1 MGRKKTVIVLPHLV
15 DAGGDMNKN
24 WFVEYSLRDPYTGEM
39 KRFREYSGFSKLDSA
54 EERYRYGER
63 IIRELSDKIAS
74 GWSPFV
80 RQKGTYVDNI
90 LMDNVA
96 RRWGNE
102 REDVIN
108 IRKHLSDF
116 LELKKASVS
125 KKSFQTYQSKMRIF
139 CEWAEHHGVDE
150 LHVSRIT
157 TGHIQDFL
165 RSIANESGLSRL
177 TMQKYAQILHAF
189 FDYLMKDMGYI
200 GANPVVGIPKLG
212 KVVDEAPK
220 PISDDDRRLLMAA
233 MRKYD
238 RQLWIVCQLQYYCAI
253 RPGECRLLKVGD
265 LDFDGETIRVPKD
278 VSKNREGETV
288 VMPAQLVR
296 RLKKEGY
303 ADAERGLYLFSA
315 SGKPGDRPLG
325 KNYFRNHFNLLR
337 DKLGLSPDYKLYS
350 FKYTGGVALVNAG
363 IDTWELQRH
372 FRHKSI
378 DTTEHYLRKNFAV
391 KSDKIK
397 NHFPDID

>member
-1 MGRKKTVIVLPHLV
+1 MGRKKAVVVLPHLV

-24 WFVEYSLRDPYTGEM
+24 WFVEYSLRDPYTGAM
-39 KRFREYSGFSKLDSA
+39 KRFREYSGFSKLYSA
-54 EERYRYGER
+54 EERYKHAER
-63 IIRELSDKIAS
+63 IIQELSGKIVS
-74 GWSPFV
+74 GWSPFDQ
-80 RQKGTYVDNI
+80 QKSTYVDNI
-90 LMDNVA
+90 LMNNVA
-96 RRWGNE
+96 QRWGNE
-102 REDVIN
+102 RDGVVN

-116 LELKKASVS
+116 LELKKVSVS

-139 CEWAEHHGVDE
+139 CEWSEHNKVDQ
-150 LHVSRIT
+150 LHVSRVT

-165 RSIANESGLSRL
+165 RDIATANGLSRL
-177 TMQKYAQILHAF
+177 TMQKYAQILHSF
-189 FDYLMKDMGYI
+189 FDYLMKDVGCI
-200 GANPVVGIPKLG
+200 EVNPVIAIPKLG
-212 KVVDEAPK
+212 KVVDKAAK
-220 PISDDDRRLLMAA
+220 PIPDDDRRLLMSA

-238 RQLWIVCQLQYYCAI
+238 RQLWIVCLLQYYCAI

-265 LDFDGETIRVPKD
+265 LDFNSETIRVPKD

-296 RLKKEGY
+296 QLRKEGY
-303 ADAERGLYLFSA
+303 AEAERGLYLFSA
-315 SGKPGDRPLG
+315 SGTPGDRPLG

-337 DKLGLSPDYKLYS
+337 DKLGLSQDYKLYS

-378 DTTEHYLRKNFAV
+378 DTTEHYIRKNFAV

-397 NHFPDID
+397 NHFPDI

>member
-1 MGRKKTVIVLPHLV
+1 MGRKKAVVVLPHLV
-15 DAGGDMNKN
+15 DAGGDINKN

-39 KRFREYSGFSKLDSA
+39 KRFREYSGFSKLYSS
-54 EERYRYGER
+54 EERYKHAER
-63 IIRELSDKIAS
+63 IIQDLSGKIAS
-74 GWSPFV
+74 GWSPFSQ
-80 RQKGTYVDNI
+80 QKSTYVDNI
-90 LMDNVA
+90 LMNNVA
-96 RRWGNE
+96 QRWGNE
-102 REDVIN
+102 RNGVVN

-116 LELKKASVS
+116 LELKKVCVS

-139 CEWAEHHGVDE
+139 CEWSEHNKVDQ
-150 LHVSRIT
+150 LHVSRVT

-165 RSIANESGLSRL
+165 RDIATANGLSRL
-177 TMQKYAQILHAF
+177 TMQKYAQILHSF
-189 FDYLMKDMGYI
+189 FDYLMKDVGCI
-200 GANPVVGIPKLG
+200 EVNPVIAIPKLG
-212 KVVDEAPK
+212 KVVDKAAK
-220 PISDDDRRLLMAA
+220 PIPDDDRRLLMSA

-238 RQLWIVCQLQYYCAI
+238 RQLWIVCLLQYYCAI

-265 LDFDGETIRVPKD
+265 LDFNSETIRVPKD

-296 RLKKEGY
+296 QLRKEGY
-303 ADAERGLYLFSA
+303 AEAERGLYLFSA
-315 SGKPGDRPLG
+315 SGTPGDRPLG

-337 DKLGLSPDYKLYS
+337 DKLGLSQDYKLYS

-378 DTTEHYLRKNFAV
+378 DTTEHYIRKNFAV

-397 NHFPDID
+397 NHFPDI

>member
-1 MGRKKTVIVLPHLV
+1 MGRKKAVVVMPHLV

-24 WFVEYSLRDPYTGEM
+24 WFVEYSLRDPYTGAM
-39 KRFREYSGFSKLDSA
+39 KRFREYSGFSKLYSA
-54 EERYRYGER
+54 EERYKHAER
-63 IIRELSDKIAS
+63 IIQELSGKIAS
-74 GWSPFV
+74 GWSPFDQ
-80 RQKGTYVDNI
+80 QKSTYVDNI
-90 LMDNVA
+90 LMNNVA
-96 RRWGNE
+96 QRWGNE
-102 REDVIN
+102 RDGVVN

-116 LELKKASVS
+116 LELKKVSVS

-139 CEWAEHHGVDE
+139 CEWSEHNKVDQ
-150 LHVSRIT
+150 LHVSRVT

-165 RSIANESGLSRL
+165 RDIATANGLSRL
-177 TMQKYAQILHAF
+177 TMQKYAQILHSF
-189 FDYLMKDMGYI
+189 FDYLMKDVGCI
-200 GANPVVGIPKLG
+200 EVNPVIAIPKLG
-212 KVVDEAPK
+212 KVVDEAAK
-220 PISDDDRRLLMAA
+220 PIPDDDRRLLMSA

-238 RQLWIVCQLQYYCAI
+238 RQLWIVCLLQYYCAI

-265 LDFDGETIRVPKD
+265 LDFNSETIRVPKD

-296 RLKKEGY
+296 QLRKEGY
-303 ADAERGLYLFSA
+303 AEAERGLYLFSA
-315 SGKPGDRPLG
+315 SGTPGDRPLG

-337 DKLGLSPDYKLYS
+337 DKLGLSQDYKLYS

-378 DTTEHYLRKNFAV
+378 DTTEHYIRKNFAV

-397 NHFPDID
+397 NHFPDI

>member
-1 MGRKKTVIVLPHLV
+1 MGRKKTVVVMPHLV

-24 WFVEYSLRDPYTGEM
+24 WFVEYSLRDPYTGAM
-39 KRFREYSGFSKLDSA
+39 KRFREYSGFSKLYSA
-54 EERYRYGER
+54 EERYKHAER
-63 IIRELSDKIAS
+63 IIQELSGKIAS
-74 GWSPFV
+74 GWSPFDQ
-80 RQKGTYVDNI
+80 QKSTYVDNI
-90 LMDNVA
+90 LMNNVA
-96 RRWGNE
+96 QRWGNE
-102 REDVIN
+102 RDGVVN

-116 LELKKASVS
+116 LELKKVSVS

-139 CEWAEHHGVDE
+139 CEWSEHNKVDQ
-150 LHVSRIT
+150 LHVSRVT

-165 RSIANESGLSRL
+165 RDIVTENGLSRL
-177 TMQKYAQILHAF
+177 TMQKYAQILHSF
-189 FDYLMKDMGYI
+189 FDYLMKDVGCI
-200 GANPVVGIPKLG
+200 EVNPVIAIPKLG
-212 KVVDEAPK
+212 KVVDEAAK
-220 PISDDDRRLLMAA
+220 PIPDDDRRLLMSA

-238 RQLWIVCQLQYYCAI
+238 RQLWIVCLLQYYCAI

-265 LDFDGETIRVPKD
+265 LDFNSETIRVPKD

-296 RLKKEGY
+296 QLRKEGY
-303 ADAERGLYLFSA
+303 AEAERGLYLFSA
-315 SGKPGDRPLG
+315 SGTPGDRPLG

-337 DKLGLSPDYKLYS
+337 DKLGLSQDYKLYS

-378 DTTEHYLRKNFAV
+378 DTTEHYIRKNFAV

-397 NHFPDID
+397 NHFPDI

>member
-1 MGRKKTVIVLPHLV
+1 MGRKKAVVVLPHLV

-24 WFVEYSLRDPYTGEM
+24 WFVEYSLRDPYTGTM
-39 KRFREYSGFSKLDSA
+39 KRFREYSGFSKLYSA
-54 EERYRYGER
+54 EERYKHAER
-63 IIRELSDKIAS
+63 IIQELSGKIVS
-74 GWSPFV
+74 GWSPFDQ
-80 RQKGTYVDNI
+80 QKSTYVDNI
-90 LMDNVA
+90 LMNNVA
-96 RRWGNE
+96 QRWGNE
-102 REDVIN
+102 RDGVVN

-116 LELKKASVS
+116 LELKKVSVS

-139 CEWAEHHGVDE
+139 CEWSEHNKVDQ
-150 LHVSRIT
+150 LHVSRVT

-165 RSIANESGLSRL
+165 RDIATANGLSRL
-177 TMQKYAQILHAF
+177 TMQKYAQILHSF
-189 FDYLMKDMGYI
+189 FDYLMKDVGCI
-200 GANPVVGIPKLG
+200 EVNPVIAIPKLG
-212 KVVDEAPK
+212 KVVDKAAK
-220 PISDDDRRLLMAA
+220 PIPDDDRRLLMSA

-238 RQLWIVCQLQYYCAI
+238 RQLWIVCLLQYYCAI

-265 LDFDGETIRVPKD
+265 LDFNSETIRVPKD

-296 RLKKEGY
+296 QLRKEGY
-303 ADAERGLYLFSA
+303 AEAERGLYLFSA
-315 SGKPGDRPLG
+315 SGTPGDRPLG

-337 DKLGLSPDYKLYS
+337 DKLGLSQDYKLYS

-378 DTTEHYLRKNFAV
+378 DTTEHYIRKNFAV

-397 NHFPDID
+397 NHFPDI

>member
-1 MGRKKTVIVLPHLV
+1 MGRKKAVVVLPHLV
-15 DAGGDMNKN
+15 DAGGDINKN

-39 KRFREYSGFSKLDSA
+39 KRFREYSGFSKLYSS
-54 EERYRYGER
+54 EERYKHAER
-63 IIRELSDKIAS
+63 IIQDLSGKIAS
-74 GWSPFV
+74 GWSPFSQ
-80 RQKGTYVDNI
+80 QKSTYVDNI
-90 LMDNVA
+90 LMNNVA
-96 RRWGNE
+96 QRWGNE
-102 REDVIN
+102 RNGVVN

-116 LELKKASVS
+116 LELKKVCVS

-139 CEWAEHHGVDE
+139 CEWSEHNKVDQ
-150 LHVSRIT
+150 LHVSRVT

-165 RSIANESGLSRL
+165 RDIATANGLSRL
-177 TMQKYAQILHAF
+177 TMQKYAQILHSF
-189 FDYLMKDMGYI
+189 FDYLMKDVGCI
-200 GANPVVGIPKLG
+200 EVNPVIAIPKLG
-212 KVVDEAPK
+212 KVVDEAAK
-220 PISDDDRRLLMAA
+220 PIPDDDRRLLMSA

-238 RQLWIVCQLQYYCAI
+238 RQLWIVCLLQYYCAI

-265 LDFDGETIRVPKD
+265 LDFNSETIRVPKD

-288 VMPAQLVR
+288 VIPAQLVR
-296 RLKKEGY
+296 QLKREGY
-303 ADAERGLYLFSA
+303 AEAERGLYLFSA
-315 SGKPGDRPLG
+315 SGTPGDRPLG

-337 DKLGLSPDYKLYS
+337 DKLGLSQDYKLYS

-378 DTTEHYLRKNFAV
+378 DTTEHYIRKNFAV

-397 NHFPDID
+397 NHFPDI